1 MVRNENRTLILINE
15 EVFGRVH
22 RQALDMSR
30 AGSITLPDRPGRNL
44 KRPLAAIAIQK
55 RRGKTRHSFLAAK
68 SSPNLG
74 WISSK

>member
-1 MVRNENRTLILINE
+1 
-15 EVFGRVH
+15 
-22 RQALDMSR
+22 MSQ

-44 KRPLAAIAIQK
+44 KRPPAAIAIQK

>member
-1 MVRNENRTLILINE
+1 MRSSSYETSDE
-15 EVFGRVH
+15 DH

-55 RRGKTRHSFLAAK
+55 RRGKTRDSFLADALA
-68 SSPNLG
+68 PRYG
-74 WISSK
+74 SKLICLLFFLSI